1 MLALRSCRAPFN
13 VADAR
18 ISIQAL
24 GCPCPFY
31 NAEPSALA
39 TIMTTRTTSHAQKA
53 SMALHPACRACA
65 GPFSS
70 FSHISDIC
78 PPTIPHTSHSRPP
91 KPLLTMGS
99 TRGKR
104 VPGKKKPKSIK
115 AKVTSKMSSKRRLS
129 RMGKEMKKGQK
140 GIVANYMTRSQV
152 LRRLQIT
159 LRDFRCVGVSCIRLG
174 VDLV

>member
-1 MLALRSCRAPFN
+1 
-13 VADAR
+13 
-18 ISIQAL
+18 
-24 GCPCPFY
+24 
-31 NAEPSALA
+31 
-39 TIMTTRTTSHAQKA
+39 
-53 SMALHPACRACA
+53 
-65 GPFSS
+65 
-70 FSHISDIC
+70 
-78 PPTIPHTSHSRPP
+78 
-91 KPLLTMGS
+91 MGS

-159 LRDFRCVGVSCIRLG
+159 LRDFRYVCVSCILPKGKEGRIFLLYQPLVSRSYASSTHFLSFPPSLSRRLCILKG
-174 VDLV
+174 IYPRDPKKKASGKDKAYYHIKDVGYLSHEPLLNKFREFKVCDIYVMVCGSVVGLVAA

>member
-1 MLALRSCRAPFN
+1 
-13 VADAR
+13 
-18 ISIQAL
+18 
-24 GCPCPFY
+24 
-31 NAEPSALA
+31 
-39 TIMTTRTTSHAQKA
+39 
-53 SMALHPACRACA
+53 
-65 GPFSS
+65 
-70 FSHISDIC
+70 
-78 PPTIPHTSHSRPP
+78 
-91 KPLLTMGS
+91 MGS

-159 LRDFRCVGVSCIRLG
+159 LRDFRYVLICLPFFQERSACNLFISIFDFPFSCLLNSLSLLPSLPPFLPSQAPVHPQGNLPPGPQEEGLGEGQGVLPH
-174 VDLV
+174 

>member
-1 MLALRSCRAPFN
+1 M
-13 VADAR
+13 VTITT
-18 ISIQAL
+18 ISSIIKKL
-24 GCPCPFY
+24 NKSEHRVVP
-31 NAEPSALA
+31 L
-39 TIMTTRTTSHAQKA
+39 
-53 SMALHPACRACA
+53 L
-65 GPFSS
+65 GPFSLLTPYLTDLCPS
-70 FSHISDIC
+70 L
-78 PPTIPHTSHSRPP
+78 PPTTPSHS

-129 RMGKEMKKGQK
+129 RMGKEMKKGMK

-159 LRDFRCVGVSCIRLG
+159 LRDFRYVHLSL
-174 VDLV
+174 